1 MVMFGFLKMD
11 NEAENIFVDFKQIHY
26 LKERRRK
33 MWLYMALGV
42 AFALLNVILY
52 QLSGF

>member
-1 MVMFGFLKMD
+1 MFGFLKMD
-11 NEAENIFVDFKQIHY
+11 NEEENTFIDFRQIHY

-33 MWLYMALGV
+33 MILYV
-42 AFALLNVILY
+42 AGGIAFILLNVILY